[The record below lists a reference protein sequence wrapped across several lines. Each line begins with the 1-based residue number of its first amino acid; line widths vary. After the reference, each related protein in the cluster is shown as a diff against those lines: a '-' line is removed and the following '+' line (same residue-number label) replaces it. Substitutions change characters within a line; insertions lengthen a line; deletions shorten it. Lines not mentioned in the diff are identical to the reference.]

1 MACSHLGRGA
11 RKLSF
16 SHDRVSF
23 TPPPPN
29 ERRLRCLCFY
39 PHSRLPCRSVGGSHR
54 GSYKECPAV
63 EERYQL
69 AGDLIHR
76 LERDRELGPVIE
88 PLCYLLVFQRHR
100 SKWVFSTAN
109 HSLFQVRELGTVSS
123 APIERFVLSGAPFRR
138 RKTSVS

>member
-1 MACSHLGRGA
+1 MKEGYA
-11 RKLSF
+11 
-16 SHDRVSF
+16 VSVF
-23 TPPPPN
+23 IPTLDFPVA
-29 ERRLRCLCFY
+29 F
-39 PHSRLPCRSVGGSHR
+39 VGGSR
-54 GSYKECPAV
+54 QGSYKECPAV

-123 APIERFVLSGAPFRR
+123 APIERFVLSSAPLPLRE
-138 RKTSVS
+138 KNIS